1 MARESWG
8 MAHAGALVTRED
20 LARYDAFIKD
30 ALTRGMSLY
39 AMYQTNRPMFACDVR
54 TLYNYINKGLFR
66 KSKRGDQPRACMIKP
81 RKKKGKAH
89 KVDRTCRKGRTYE
102 DFVNY
107 LESDSYAIQR
117 VSEMDTIE
125 GRKGGKVI
133 FTFFNIQSMMMFGV
147 ISDHQTAW
155 AVCDAL
161 MMIHS
166 AFLDVQFPQV
176 FGILLGDNG
185 TEFTD
190 PVPIEDISGFG
201 SDGAPPGK
209 VFYCDPGNPRQKG
222 AIERNHEEMRKILIK
237 GVSFDNLTQA
247 DVNLVLSHVNS
258 YPRQEL
264 GGMSAFE
271 MFRFVYGDEYVASA
285 KEFGL
290 EEIPPSEINLTPALI
305 SDIARQVID
314 RARRIVEEEE
324 VSRKAVE
331 TLRVKR
337 GR

>member
-1 MARESWG
+1 
-8 MAHAGALVTRED
+8 
-20 LARYDAFIKD
+20 
-30 ALTRGMSLY
+30 
-39 AMYQTNRPMFACDVR
+39 
-54 TLYNYINKGLFR
+54 
-66 KSKRGDQPRACMIKP
+66 
-81 RKKKGKAH
+81 
-89 KVDRTCRKGRTYE
+89 
-102 DFVNY
+102 
-107 LESDSYAIQR
+107 
-117 VSEMDTIE
+117 
-125 GRKGGKVI
+125 
-133 FTFFNIQSMMMFGV
+133 
-147 ISDHQTAW
+147 
-155 AVCDAL
+155 